1 MTDGRAN
8 REIGEMAAA
17 GESGAMVASEQ
28 VADSG
33 EILRV
38 EDLNLWIV
46 NGRERIHIVHDAS
59 FSVRRGERWGI
70 AGESGAGKS
79 MLMKAVA
86 ALLPDG
92 STRMTGRIL
101 YRMPDGSW
109 QDLLQIPYAKRSAF
123 VSERVAVIFQDS
135 IHALNPN
142 ERIRKQ
148 WGDTVRLHHPRVS
161 KEACE
166 QHLLAQMDVFGI
178 HGGAAT
184 LSSFPHQLSGGMRQ
198 RIAIAMALESQ
209 NGFDGETGAEMGQK
223 ALVQPSHF
231 GTSVPTPSVPFP
243 ADPAADAG
251 ETGFG
256 HGGIII
262 ADEPTTS
269 LDSMTQRA
277 VVDYIKQISAAG
289 GKTLLYVSHNLGVLQ
304 YVCDKLMV
312 LKDGFIVEQGEA
324 DDLYFRAQHPYTRQ
338 IVGETLK
345 IMGREAV

>member
-1 MTDGRAN
+1 MTD
-8 REIGEMAAA
+8 
-17 GESGAMVASEQ
+17 
-28 VADSG
+28 
-33 EILRV
+33 EILHV

-46 NGRERIHIVHDAS
+46 NGKDEIHIVHDAS
-59 FSVRRGERWGI
+59 FVVRRGERWGI

-79 MLMKAVA
+79 MMMKAVA

-109 QDLLQIPYAKRSAF
+109 QDLLELPYDKRHAF

-161 KEACE
+161 KQVCE
-166 QHLLAQMDVFGI
+166 QHLLQQMDVFGI
-178 HGGAAT
+178 RGGAAT
-184 LSSFPHQLSGGMRQ
+184 LNSYPHQLSGGMRQ

-209 NGFDGETGAEMGQK
+209 NGFNGDASAGTDSKSAAGA
-223 ALVQPSHF
+223 A
-231 GTSVPTPSVPFP
+231 
-243 ADPAADAG
+243 
-251 ETGFG
+251 GFG

-277 VVDYIKQISAAG
+277 VVDYIKDISASG
-289 GKTLLYVSHNLGVLQ
+289 QKTLLYVSHNLGVLQ
-304 YVCDKLMV
+304 YICDKLMV
-312 LKDGFIVEQGEA
+312 LKDGVIVEQGAA
-324 DDLYFRAQHPYTRQ
+324 DDLYFRAKHPYTRQ

-345 IMGREAV
+345 IMGREVM